1 MQDAQG
7 AQDAQR
13 RGGCNSC
20 KGAVAKGLP
29 NNNLEMALGCVE
41 GCRMRR
47 ERRMPNVGAVA
58 IVANERL
65 QRVY

>member
-1 MQDAQG
+1 MYNSISNIPIG
-7 AQDAQR
+7 
-13 RGGCNSC
+13 SC
-20 KGAVAKGLP
+20 KWVVARGLP
-29 NNNLEMALGCVE
+29 NNNLGRALGCVE

-65 QRVY
+65 QRVYRIII